1 MGRHRCTLIF
11 CLLTVIRSGAQT
23 SSGVDLR
30 PFCPTAANQGEL
42 PACLAYSAAFA
53 YSITHNIHNKQT
65 NRTQQDQQR
74 FSASFLYNL
83 LHEPTTS
90 TVPNALSLESLLYA
104 YRTIG
109 ALPVADFPESAR
121 FQCYPDA
128 GQRQLAGA
136 WKATY
141 AATLWQKKDSLA
153 PIALIEQILSDSFPL
168 IAQCALYQSLET
180 IKPDQQ
186 PWTMQL
192 PDKYVGAHSL
202 LIVGYDQIK
211 QEFILLNS
219 RGAAWCERGFVRI
232 HYKAFIQI
240 LLSLAVLVPPCSNT
254 RIEQAGWAG
263 SLKHQADSACCVLPL
278 PSDPPKA
285 ISTLH
290 IDKTD
295 SNLDIQDSQRLR
307 AASGT
312 KSLVI
317 SVIRKGKGLKLEMF
331 EGKTDHPLSSNL
343 LLETT
348 GLVSP
353 VQLEYEPVSNQFFL
367 LAMLNEQYCLLQINE
382 NGQLFAETFL
392 SDSLW
397 YGLKAENVSMIIED
411 QHVTLWGQVTRLEDG
426 CKISNPVLLRLTQ
439 NEYRWTPQNGFPI
452 LWTDLKIHKTGM
464 IAHLKDG
471 RYALPGSYYDDWGQ
485 TRGFIWIFNALVPGI
500 KPANQISI
508 EQDSDE
514 LIHVSQILDLS
525 DKHFLLCGIIQH
537 KKDNGF
543 QQAALV
549 EWQEYT
555 QSLNCIWKF
564 RKSGPCKCAKTQKA
578 DTWYCRFYGKTIQ
591 AAAALHVKAEYLP
604 RQALY

>member
-1 MGRHRCTLIF
+1 MGRYRCTLIL
-11 CLLTVIRSGAQT
+11 CLLTVVRSGAQI
-23 SSGVDLR
+23 SPNVDLR

-42 PACLAYSAAFA
+42 PACVAYSAAFA
-53 YSITHNIHNKQT
+53 YSIAYNVHDNRT
-65 NRTQQDQQR
+65 NRTQQDQRR

-83 LHEPTTS
+83 LHEPTAS
-90 TVPNALSLESLLYA
+90 TTPNALSLESLLCA
-104 YRTIG
+104 YRKTG
-109 ALPVADFPESAR
+109 TLPVADFPESAR
-121 FQCYPDA
+121 FQYYPDA

-136 WKATY
+136 WKAAY
-141 AATLWQKKDSLA
+141 AATVWQKKDSLA

-202 LIVGYDQIK
+202 LIVAYDQIK

-219 RGAAWCERGFVRI
+219 RGPGWCAHGFVRI
-232 HYKAFIQI
+232 QYETLAQI
-240 LLSLAVLVPPCSNT
+240 LLSLAVLAPPCCST
-254 RIEQAGWAG
+254 RIDQAGWRG
-263 SLKHQADSACCVLPL
+263 SLKHQTDSACCVLPL
-278 PSDPPKA
+278 PPDPPKA
-285 ISTLH
+285 IATLY

-295 SNLDIQDSQRLR
+295 NNLNIQDSQSLR

-317 SVIRKGKGLKLEMF
+317 SVIRKGKGLKLEVL
-331 EGKTDHPLSSNL
+331 EGTTDHLQTSNL

-348 GLVSP
+348 GRVSP

-367 LAMLNEQYCLLQINE
+367 LAMLNEQYCLLQISE

-392 SDSLW
+392 PDTLW
-397 YGLKAENVSMIIED
+397 YGLRAENVSMIIEEKY
-411 QHVTLWGQVTRLEDG
+411 VTLWGQVTRFEDG
-426 CKISNPVLLRLTQ
+426 CKISNPILLRLDQ
-439 NEYRWTPQNGFPI
+439 NEYRWTPQDGFPI
-452 LWTDLKIHKTGM
+452 LWADLKIHNTGR

-471 RYALPGSYYDDWGQ
+471 RYALPGSYYDNWGQ
-485 TRGFIWIFNALVPGI
+485 TSGFVWIFDALVPGI
-500 KPANQISI
+500 RPANHISI
-508 EQDSDE
+508 EQGADA
-514 LIHVSQILDLS
+514 LIHVSQILELAS
-525 DKHFLLCGIIQH
+525 NHFLLCGIIQH

-555 QSLNCIWKF
+555 QSLNCIWKS
-564 RKSGPCKCAKTQKA
+564 RKNGQWKCTATQKD
-578 DTWYCRFYGKTIQ
+578 DTWYCRLDNKNRGVV
-591 AAAALHVKAEYLP
+591 AALQVKAEYLP